1 MAKSGCNFRLRTINP
16 VECTTN
22 TFLVLA
28 LLCTIINLLWY
39 LYLLNLQVHDSLC
52 THTHTQKV
60 HVLNLAPAS
69 NSNLNFSTVL
79 ASICTSTTT
88 CNYYFEVH
96 VHLDLNLV
104 DCLWGCIDQRYQ
116 VQYCTK
122 LFQISNFMCHII
134 LASTNLVSTIF
145 LKIY

>member
-1 MAKSGCNFRLRTINP
+1 M
-16 VECTTN
+16 V
-22 TFLVLA
+22 LVLSKFTSTRH
-28 LLCTIINLLWY
+28 CS
-39 LYLLNLQVHDSLC
+39 DSLC
-52 THTHTQKV
+52 THTHTHRV

-79 ASICTSTTT
+79 ASTCTSTTT

-104 DCLWGCIDQRYQ
+104 DCIWGCIDQRYQ

-122 LFQISNFMCHII
+122 LFQISNFICHTKF
-134 LASTNLVSTIF
+134 STCKYHTKFNLVSTIF
-145 LKIY
+145 LKIYLYLLVAS

>member
-1 MAKSGCNFRLRTINP
+1 MYYYKYII
-16 VECTTN
+16 V
-22 TFLVLA
+22 LVLA
-28 LLCTIINLLWY
+28 KFTST
-39 LYLLNLQVHDSLC
+39 QVHDIAA
-52 THTHTQKV
+52 THCVHTLTHRV

-104 DCLWGCIDQRYQ
+104 DCI
-116 VQYCTK
+116 
-122 LFQISNFMCHII
+122 
-134 LASTNLVSTIF
+134 
-145 LKIY
+145 